1 MTRAPSRIRKSKALH
16 PGSTLALISPS
27 SPAPESEISAGV
39 QGLQRLGY
47 KVEHGAASP
56 SDGYFAASSK
66 ARIAEFIA
74 AISGKNSDGLIA
86 CRGGYGSNYLLESN
100 LAKYLKPE
108 KCVVGFSDLTT
119 LQIFLWQ
126 TRGWVTFYGPMVA
139 SGFNHGANQPKGYDQ
154 ESFLKS
160 VTTTKGKWNIP
171 LQGEVLNPGE
181 YKGILLGGCLT
192 LVEATIGT
200 KWELHTANSILLLED
215 VGMKPYQVDRAL
227 MHLVQA
233 GKFRG
238 VRGIILG
245 DFPGGESLVPGS
257 PNVKQVCDRILG
269 PLGVPVIYGAAVGH
283 TARPMLTI
291 PLGIRARL
299 QAKGTGNLEI
309 MEPAVID

>member
-39 QGLQRLGY
+39 QELERLGY
-47 KVEHGAASP
+47 KVEHGAESQ

-86 CRGGYGSNYLLESN
+86 SRGGYGANYLLESN
-100 LAKYLKPE
+100 LAKYLKSE

-139 SGFNHGANQPKGYDQ
+139 SGFNHGANQSKGYDQ

-171 LQGEVLNPGE
+171 LQGEVLNLGE
-181 YKGILLGGCLT
+181 CKGILLGGCLT

-200 KWELHTANSILLLED
+200 KWELHTANSILVLED

-227 MHLVQA
+227 MHLQQA

-245 DFPGGESLVPGS
+245 DFPSCESSVPGS
-257 PNVKQVCDRILG
+257 PTVKQVCDRVLR
-269 PLGVPVIYGAAVGH
+269 PLGIPVMYGAPVGH

-291 PLGIRARL
+291 PLGVRARL

-309 MEPAVID
+309 MEPAVMD